1 MIRYQNEPE
10 RMRCPE
16 PLPTPDPASPEAE
29 RPAAQPLGASFL
41 GMAAV
46 ASASGRARA
55 ALLLRAA
62 GEALIA
68 EERILPPVPGGL
80 HRLAYVSRATAASGA
95 EAARDLAAILEVAQR
110 HNAEAGITGALL
122 HSRRWFA
129 QVLEG
134 ERAALE
140 ALYARIARD
149 PRHHDVTRLALHPAA
164 RRVFARWSMVH
175 AGQAPEAL
183 MRRAMAPLEGGAALR
198 ELMAALRFRLRLA

>member
-1 MIRYQNEPE
+1 
-10 RMRCPE
+10 MRRPE
-16 PLPTPDPASPEAE
+16 PPPKTDAPSPAAPEAGE
-29 RPAAQPLGASFL
+29 VPLGTSLL
-41 GMAAV
+41 GMAEI
-46 ASASGRARA
+46 ASGWGRQRA
-55 ALLLRAA
+55 ALVLRAA

-68 EERILPPVPGGL
+68 EGRHITPSVAGL

-95 EAARDLAAILEVAQR
+95 EAARHLAAILSLARR

-149 PRHHDVTRLALHPAA
+149 PRHRDVTLLALHPAA
-164 RRVFARWSMVH
+164 RRVFAEWSMVH

-183 MRRAMAPLEGGAALR
+183 MRRAMAALGDGAAGADVLR
-198 ELMAALRFRLRLA
+198 ELMATLRQRLRAA